1 MQEMRKVLQ
10 MTDEQKEPFPGVI
23 LTGDAKVIAGT
34 GVKITTRAE
43 CSHQSATGATNRFMC
58 VKCGMFCK

>member
-1 MQEMRKVLQ
+1 